1 MRSHCSH
8 ILLITDRTCVMLT
21 RHYFMSDL
29 QINQSVL
36 SPEQCHKNT
45 DPAFRVCFILSVI
58 HPKSDTAA
66 PSQWAL
72 QIWGSPVPIQ
82 AGRCQSQERWHSSAD
97 TSDTSC
103 TSEDSW
109 ALVELNAAP
118 PHPSQPSR
126 ALGAGVGPMA
136 RPCRAAAEPCI
147 PQQIPTGSKWLR
159 RNRPRT
165 RPSPEPQQTTAR
177 GSRLI
182 QPASQVSNTPH
193 WQTQSAQAAVSVLPQ
208 CFH

>member
-8 ILLITDRTCVMLT
+8 ILLITDKTCVMLT
-21 RHYFMSDL
+21 KHYFMSDL

-45 DPAFRVCFILSVI
+45 DPAFRVCFILYVI

-66 PSQWAL
+66 ASQWAL
-72 QIWGSPVPIQ
+72 QTWGSPVLIQ

-103 TSEDSW
+103 ISEDSW

-118 PHPSQPSR
+118 PHPSQPSC
-126 ALGAGVGPMA
+126 ALEQVWGPWPGHAELQQSLAYPSKSPQAPNGSVGTGQ
-136 RPCRAAAEPCI
+136 EPG
-147 PQQIPTGSKWLR
+147 PALS
-159 RNRPRT
+159 
-165 RPSPEPQQTTAR
+165 PS
-177 GSRLI
+177 
-182 QPASQVSNTPH
+182 
-193 WQTQSAQAAVSVLPQ
+193 
-208 CFH
+208 